1 VNAKS
6 NAAGARSTRSA
17 GAGPS
22 SAAHTSLASAA
33 AGLLRKS
40 GDATARPPLAVP
52 SAPSSSPSE
61 QHGDNDDIS
70 PAAQKREAHISL
82 RRKAAEADRRH
93 REMLRSRAKK

>member
-1 VNAKS
+1 
-6 NAAGARSTRSA
+6 
-17 GAGPS
+17 
-22 SAAHTSLASAA
+22 
-33 AGLLRKS
+33 
-40 GDATARPPLAVP
+40 VP